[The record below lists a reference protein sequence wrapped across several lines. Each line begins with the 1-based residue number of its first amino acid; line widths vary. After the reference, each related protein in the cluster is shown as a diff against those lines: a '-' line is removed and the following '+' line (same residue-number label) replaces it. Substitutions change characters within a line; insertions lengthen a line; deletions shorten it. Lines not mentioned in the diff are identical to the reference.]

1 MFQELPY
8 PCPKTHCA
16 TKSPRLYLW
25 YEYGLAFPG
34 RPAGPAPLLSPPP
47 GSAGRAHAAGRRP
60 GLTVPDSPEPVGPP
74 ARLSL
79 GPASG
84 SPSPPAAPVPLLG
97 PGGFI
102 SSRPALGHSGMGSCP
117 QTRPSPPGPWLRS
130 HNSGGPV
137 QGIGGEDTAVGRTS
151 GQARKCVLRRGPTPH
166 SLRSSMPSRWDRL

>member
-1 MFQELPY
+1 MFQELPF
-8 PCPKTHCA
+8 PCTKTHRA

-84 SPSPPAAPVPLLG
+84 PPSPPAAPVPLPG
-97 PGGFI
+97 PGGFFA
-102 SSRPALGHSGMGSCP
+102 SRLALSHSGMG
-117 QTRPSPPGPWLRS
+117 PPVP
-130 HNSGGPV
+130 
-137 QGIGGEDTAVGRTS
+137 
-151 GQARKCVLRRGPTPH
+151 RRAPP
-166 SLRSSMPSRWDRL
+166 LWDCGFAHATVEALDRA